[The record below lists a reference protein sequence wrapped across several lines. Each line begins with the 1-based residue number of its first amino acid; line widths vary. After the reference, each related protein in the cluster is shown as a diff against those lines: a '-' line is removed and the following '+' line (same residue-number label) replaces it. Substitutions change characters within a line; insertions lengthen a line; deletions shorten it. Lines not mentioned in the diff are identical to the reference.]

1 MKKTIL
7 TLSAVAAAFAQDLP
21 FERGEIN
28 PYSKYFTGTTYLNTF
43 DDAQGGRSANASLV
57 TFEPCSRTHWHT
69 HEKGQLLIILSGEG
83 VVKIEGQ
90 KAIKAQPGA
99 IIKIDS
105 DAKHFHAGGK
115 TTQMAHISVMG
126 MPNKT
131 TWLEKVS
138 DEEYESALRELQ

>member
-1 MKKTIL
+1 MKKIIL
-7 TLSAVAAAFAQDLP
+7 TLGITAVAFSQDLP

-90 KAIKAQPGA
+90 KAIKATPGA

-115 TTQMAHISVMG
+115 ITQMAHISIMG

-138 DEEYESALRELQ
+138 DEEFESALRELQ

>member
-1 MKKTIL
+1 M
-7 TLSAVAAAFAQDLP
+7 AFSQDLP

-43 DDAQGGRSANASLV
+43 DDAQGGRSANAGLV

-105 DAKHFHAGGK
+105 DSKHFHAGGK

-138 DEEYESALRELQ
+138 DEEFESALRELQ

>member
-1 MKKTIL
+1 M
-7 TLSAVAAAFAQDLP
+7 Q
-21 FERGEIN
+21 G
-28 PYSKYFTGTTYLNTF
+28 
-43 DDAQGGRSANASLV
+43 GGRSANASLV

-69 HEKGQLLIILSGEG
+69 HEKGQLLIVLSGEG
-83 VVKIEGQ
+83 VVNIEGQ
-90 KAIKAQPGA
+90 KAIKATPGA